1 MGNFNLSLW
10 SVRNPA
16 FALFAIFIARD
27 AGVYVYV
34 NLGRAADPTFI
45 IKTMVVQAVWPG
57 ASAEDMQK
65 LVAAPI
71 ELRRSSK
78 DEKDAQIAS
87 VRVFQQRH
95 ADDAEDALRRLQQV
109 AMTGGNVF
117 GELMSTVRVATLG
130 QITKALYAV
139 GGEYRRNL

>member
-71 ELRRSSK
+71 ELRIQELPELDFVRTFSRPGATVIQVQLK
-78 DEKDAQIAS
+78 DS
-87 VRVFQQRH
+87 VR
-95 ADDAEDALRRLQQV
+95 AEAAGV
-109 AMTGGNVF
+109 W
-117 GELMSTVRVATLG
+117 
-130 QITKALYAV
+130 
-139 GGEYRRNL
+139 